1 MRKSRTLLAAVLVLG
16 ALGPAAAWAHDLLP
30 PPWRGQEGSAT
41 QVWNFGGSANPAAP
55 DQINNPYGAAVANIT
70 VGEFGSGWL
79 NQLPAM
85 GTQTGYWDLGGE
97 GGSIVID
104 IDNRPEPLPY
114 KEIWVQVTYYNDIT
128 RAPTINVPGAMYLE
142 GQTVTVE
149 TVDTGGAWLL
159 DLSKW
164 RIEPNPV
171 HEQIVVNSSPMWG
184 AVVDQIVVDT
194 ICAPEPGTVGLL
206 SLSAWVL
213 LAGRRGRK

>member
-30 PPWRGQEGSAT
+30 PPWRGQEGSTT
-41 QVWNFGGSANPAAP
+41 QVWNFGGSADPAAP
-55 DQINNPYGAAVANIT
+55 DQVNNPYGASTADIT
-70 VGEFGSGWL
+70 VGQFGSGWL
-79 NQLPAM
+79 DQLPAM
-85 GTQTGYWDLGGE
+85 GTQTGYWDLGSN
-97 GGSIVID
+97 GSIVID

-114 KEIWVQVTYYNDIT
+114 KEIWVQVTYFNDISQ
-128 RAPTINVPGAMYLE
+128 APIVNVPGATRLGTE
-142 GQTVTVE
+142 TVTVE
-149 TVDTGGAWLL
+149 NVDASAAWLL

-206 SLSAWVL
+206 SLSACVL